1 MTLKDR
7 RTKSREI
14 NSELTCY
21 LFVGFDILGQ
31 TTFEGVDWA
40 PGHESEKFV
49 FGFFVVVSLSGES
62 ASDPLWDVG
71 GSLGPDLLVQV
82 SIYTE
87 QFSISS
93 YPAPLSYKL
102 SILDSLLCTFH
113 CFKLFTIFKLCYFV
127 HFAPSFPGSIKNP
140 LQLLNSVNFVELW
153 EICIIT

>member
-40 PGHESEKFV
+40 PGDESEKFV

-82 SIYTE
+82 SIYSDIGGSHLDE
-87 QFSISS
+87 SELFDGFDGLGGSKFSSGTL
-93 YPAPLSYKL
+93 LSVE
-102 SILDSLLCTFH
+102 S
-113 CFKLFTIFKLCYFV
+113 
-127 HFAPSFPGSIKNP
+127 
-140 LQLLNSVNFVELW
+140 FVEVDGVLPGDDLLHSGSLCFFLFLW
-153 EICIIT
+153 CHFEVFLSDL